1 MTEENKLITERKKKL
16 DEIKKKYKPYPN
28 SFKKLHSTDVVISK
42 YSNYEKE
49 SLAEDAVN
57 VSVSGRLLTIRN
69 MGNSSFAN
77 LHDENGNIQIYLQ
90 KKQVG
95 EDAYWLFNNLDLG
108 DIVGIS
114 GKLFKTKTGEL
125 TINTETIE
133 LLSKSLRPLPEKFH
147 GISDIEIKYRQ
158 RYLDLMVN
166 PETKKLFKI
175 RSKIISAIRNYFIND
190 DYLEVETPMMHMIP
204 GGAAAKPF
212 ITHHNSLD
220 LDLYLR
226 IAPELFLKR
235 CIIGGYER
243 VFEINRSFRNE
254 GLSIKH
260 NPEFTMIE
268 FYCAYENYLY
278 LMKLIEDLFQN
289 LIEQLDFNSKFKYQE
304 QEINFKTPFLKMKF
318 YDAIEKYAMDIDMS
332 KVNDK
337 SYLMSYC
344 STQNIKTH
352 EDSSSVKMHLD
363 IFEKL
368 VEKKLINP
376 TFVTHYPT
384 EVSPLSRSFDDNED
398 LVERFELFI
407 AGREIAN
414 GFSELNDPHEQ
425 SKRFRDQVE
434 SNDDEKMSYD
444 DDFITAL
451 EYGMPPTAGA
461 GIGIDR
467 LIMLFTDSPSIRD
480 VLLFPHMKPKK
491 K

>member
-16 DEIKKKYKPYPN
+16 EEIKKKYRAYPN
-28 SFKKLHSTDVVISK
+28 SFSKLDDSYSLISNHAESDKDDLENKSIDVTI
-42 YSNYEKE
+42 
-49 SLAEDAVN
+49 
-57 VSVSGRLLTIRN
+57 SGRLLTIRN

-77 LHDENGNIQIYLQ
+77 LHDETGNVQIYLQ

-95 EDAYWLFNNLDLG
+95 DEAYWLFNNLDLG
-108 DIVGIS
+108 DIVGIK
-114 GKLFKTKTGEL
+114 GTLFKTKTGEL
-125 TINTETIE
+125 TINTQTIQ

-158 RYLDLMVN
+158 RYLDLMIN
-166 PETKKLFKI
+166 PETKKLFKT
-175 RSKIISAIRNYFIND
+175 RTKIISSIRNYFID
-190 DYLEVETPMMHMIP
+190 DNYLEVETPMMHMIA

-235 CIIGGYER
+235 CIIGGYEK

-254 GLSIKH
+254 GLSVKH

-268 FYCAYENYLY
+268 FYCAYENYIY
-278 LMKLIEDLFQN
+278 LMDLIENLFIH
-289 LIEQLDFNSKFKYQE
+289 LLSELDSDNKLKYQDY
-304 QEINFKTPFLKMKF
+304 EISFETPFLKIKF
-318 YDAIEKYAMDIDMS
+318 YDAIRRYAKGLDAS
-332 KVNDK
+332 KIYDND
-337 SYLMSYC
+337 YIESYC
-344 STQNIKTH
+344 SSQGIKTSN
-352 EDSSSVKMHLD
+352 DLSIIKLHLE

-368 VEKKLINP
+368 VEKQFINP

-384 EVSPLSRSFDDNED
+384 EVSPLSRSFDDDPD

-414 GFSELNDPHEQ
+414 GFSELNDPIEQ
-425 SKRFRDQVE
+425 SRRFKAQVE
-434 SNDDEKMSYD
+434 SDDEKMSYD
-444 DDFITAL
+444 DDFVTAL

-467 LIMLFTDSPSIRD
+467 LIMLLTDSPSIRD

-491 K
+491 